1 MRQAA
6 LIYPHQL
13 FDDHPALKDV
23 DEVVLVEEP
32 LIFTQYRFHRQK
44 LILHRASM
52 HSYAERLRRLGWEVS
67 LVEARE
73 LPDTAAT
80 AGWLKRHRVKRVRYV
95 DPCDDWLST
104 RLADGLK
111 CAGISAEVIDDPHF
125 LTPRSVIDEFVRGR
139 KRLFFT
145 EFYIA
150 QRRRL
155 NVLLGPSGEPVGG
168 KWSFDPENRKRLP
181 RQLPIPAPRRPA
193 DSALVRAARQSVHR
207 DFPDALGDD
216 SGFDYPID
224 HAAAAAWLEDF
235 LQHRLAR
242 FGDYED
248 AISRQHNL
256 LFHSRLTPMLNIG
269 LLSPR
274 QVVDAAMSYQ
284 GRVPINSLEGFIR
297 QVIGWREYMRLVYLT
312 RGRRQRCRNFW
323 GLSRPMPA
331 AFYDGTTGIEPVDH
345 IIRRVLRT
353 GFCHHIERLMIL
365 GNFMLLCD
373 IHPDAVYR
381 WFMELFIDAYDWV
394 MVPNVY
400 GMSQFADGGEIT
412 TKPYIS
418 GSSYVLKMSDFPRG
432 EWCEIW
438 DALYWRFIDRHAEFL
453 AKNARMSIMV
463 RQRDRLADR
472 LPRWH
477 RLADQ
482 FLRRLHGSAS

>member
-6 LIYPHQL
+6 LIFPHQL
-13 FDDHPALKDV
+13 FDEHPALRDV
-23 DEVVLVEEP
+23 DTVVLIEEP
-32 LIFTQYRFHRQK
+32 LLFTQYRFHRKK
-44 LILHRASM
+44 LMLHRASM
-52 HSYAERLRRLGWEVS
+52 SRYAERLRQQGWPVRLI
-67 LVEARE
+67 EARE

-80 AGWLKRHRVKRVRYV
+80 AAWLRRHRIRRVRYV

-104 RLADGLK
+104 RLGDALK
-111 CAGISAEVIDDPHF
+111 NSGITAEVLEDPHF
-125 LTPRSVIDEFVRGR
+125 LTPRSVIDAFVQGR
-139 KRLFFT
+139 RRLFFT

-155 NVLLGPSGEPVGG
+155 NILLSPAGEPLGG

-181 RQLPIPAPRRPA
+181 KNIRIPEPA
-193 DSALVRAARQSVHR
+193 RAAESDAVRKSRLSVR
-207 DFPDALGDD
+207 EDFPEALGGDED
-216 SGFDYPID
+216 FDYPID
-224 HAAAAAWLEDF
+224 HVGAAAWLNDF
-235 LQHRLAR
+235 LKHRLSR

-248 AISRQHNL
+248 AISREHEV

-274 QVVDAAMSYQ
+274 QVVNAAMTYL

-312 RGRRQRCRNFW
+312 RGCRQRSRNFW
-323 GLSRPMPA
+323 RLSRPMPT

-345 IIRRVLRT
+345 VIRRVLRT

-412 TKPYIS
+412 TKPYVS

-438 DALYWRFIDRHAEFL
+438 DALYWRFIDKHADYL
-453 AKNARMSIMV
+453 AQNARMSMMV
-463 RQRDRLADR
+463 RQRDRLASR
-472 LPRWH
+472 LANWH
-477 RLADQ
+477 RVADQ
-482 FLRRLHGSAS
+482 FLTRLHG

>member
-23 DEVVLVEEP
+23 DEVILVEEP
-32 LIFTQYRFHRQK
+32 LLFTQYRFHRQK

-52 HSYAERLRRLGWEVS
+52 DRYAERLRRQGWQVRRIEI
-67 LVEARE
+67 RE

-104 RLADGLK
+104 RLADALRM
-111 CAGISAEVIDDPHF
+111 AGISAEVIDDPHF

-155 NVLLGPSGEPVGG
+155 NVLLTPSGEPVGG

-181 RQLPIPAPRRPA
+181 RQLPIPARLRPA
-193 DSALVRAARQSVHR
+193 ESAVVRAARQSVQR

-224 HAAAAAWLEDF
+224 HAAAATWLDDF

-248 AISRQHNL
+248 AISRQHDL
-256 LFHSRLTPMLNIG
+256 LFHSRLTPLLNIG

-274 QVVDAAMSYQ
+274 QVVAAAMSHLGQ
-284 GRVPINSLEGFIR
+284 VPINSLEGFIR

-323 GLSRPMPA
+323 GLRRPMPA

-432 EWCEIW
+432 DWCEIW
-438 DALYWRFIDRHAEFL
+438 DALYWRFIDLHAEFL
-453 AKNARMSIMV
+453 AKNARMSMMV

-477 RLADQ
+477 RVADQ
-482 FLRRLHGSAS
+482 FLKRLHGSAS